1 MHGVGKGG
9 STYLREAFPIQLD
22 QAWGKKLVRSS
33 WLKSSE
39 ANHNLKPGAKQY
51 DWCAGTHWAEAEGRR
66 PGEQIGRCPKS
77 SNLALARRRMRC
89 TRRMMLGEVS
99 KSPSRTPQGFWDA
112 IFWWE
117 VVGVQDAEL
126 RLRDD
131 IQQLKKLEEE
141 WKEMVKLLKIGKTNS
156 AGNSCYNHLSVMSW
170 ITEELELSL
179 LTWLGWAWL
188 QCYTVWS
195 EITIR
200 QTSAEARQEDQQVDI
215 KLISNGFRGINGS

>member
-9 STYLREAFPIQLD
+9 SNYLREAFPIQLD
-22 QAWGKKLVRSS
+22 QARGKKLVRSS
-33 WLKSSE
+33 WLKSYE
-39 ANHNLKPGAKQY
+39 ANYNLKPGAKQY
-51 DWCAGTHWAEAEGRR
+51 DWCPGTHWAEAEGRR
-66 PGEQIGRCPKS
+66 PGEQIGRPKS
-77 SNLALARRRMRC
+77 SNLAPARRRMRC
-89 TRRMMLGEVS
+89 MRRMMLREVS

-141 WKEMVKLLKIGKTNS
+141 WKEMVKLLKMEKPTQPATHVIITWVWCHESRRSWN
-156 AGNSCYNHLSVMSW
+156 YLSWRDLDERGSNV
-170 ITEELELSL
+170 
-179 LTWLGWAWL
+179 
-188 QCYTVWS
+188 TVWS

-200 QTSAEARQEDQQVDI
+200 QTSAEARQEDQQADI
-215 KLISNGFRGINGS
+215 KLISNGFRGIKGS